1 MGIEKRGFA
10 SMDTARLKELS
21 GHGGRKAHAMG
32 RAHKWTREEARQ
44 AGLRSVAAR
53 RRRKAEAEAAAEAAK
68 QQDAAAVVQQE
79 TVAAEAVSPEA
90 AAPQESAA

>member
-53 RRRKAEAEAAAEAAK
+53 RRRKAEAEAALEPAK
-68 QQDAAAVVQQE
+68 QQDAA
-79 TVAAEAVSPEA
+79 VAQPEAVPAEP

>member
-32 RAHKWTREEARQ
+32 RAHKWSREEARQ

-53 RRRKAEAEAAAEAAK
+53 RRRKAEAEAAAEAAR
-68 QQDAAAVVQQE
+68 QLEAAAAQP
-79 TVAAEAVSPEA
+79 EAVPAEP

>member
-32 RAHKWTREEARQ
+32 RAHKWSREEARQ

-53 RRRKAEAEAAAEAAK
+53 RRRKAEAEAAAEAVK
-68 QQDAAAVVQQE
+68 QQDAAVKQPEAAV
-79 TVAAEAVSPEA
+79 APEAVSPETA
-90 AAPQESAA
+90 GRHESAA